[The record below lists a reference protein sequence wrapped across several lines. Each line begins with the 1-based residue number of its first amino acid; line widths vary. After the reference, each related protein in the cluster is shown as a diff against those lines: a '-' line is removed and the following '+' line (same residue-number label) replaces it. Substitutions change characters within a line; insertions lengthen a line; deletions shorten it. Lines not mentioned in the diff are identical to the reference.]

1 MSSPPWSSTG
11 CPLSG
16 TSDPMAE
23 RAIRL
28 FGDPVLRSVCDPI
41 RPGDPRAIALVDD
54 LIETVTL
61 PGRAGLAANQ
71 IGVGLRAFSY
81 NVDGVIGYILNPVL
95 AEVSGEPELV
105 DEGCLSVP
113 GFFFPRRRYPEA
125 RVTGVDLDGNP
136 VELSGTGLMA
146 QALQHEVNHL
156 DGHLYIEG
164 LEPDVKR
171 EAMRLIRQAPW
182 Y

>member
-1 MSSPPWSSTG
+1 
-11 CPLSG
+11 
-16 TSDPMAE
+16 MAE

-28 FGDPVLRSVCDPI
+28 FGDPVLRSVCDPVVL
-41 RPGDPRAIALVDD
+41 GEPRVTS
-54 LIETVTL
+54 LIEDLVEGVTL

-81 NVDGVIGYILNPVL
+81 NIDGDIGYVINPVL

-113 GFFFPRRRYPEA
+113 GFFFPRLRYPFA
-125 RVTGVDLDGNP
+125 RVTGVDLDGNSIE
-136 VELSGTGLMA
+136 VSGEGLMA
-146 QALQHEVNHL
+146 QALQHEVDHL

-164 LEPDVKR
+164 LAPETKR